1 MAELAFRRAEVA
13 DVPAIVGLL
22 NAAYRG
28 ESSRAGWTTEADFL
42 DGQRTDRQEIEAV
55 LSDAKAALILLV
67 ERAALLGTVQVQ
79 SKNERAY
86 LGMLA
91 VAPPLQG
98 RGFGDQLLREGERVA
113 AEELEVKT
121 AALLVLSLRLEL
133 MAWYERRGYR
143 LTDERV
149 PFPSHDMRFGLPKR
163 SDLEFCVL
171 LKELEPRRF

>member
-1 MAELAFRRAEVA
+1 
-13 DVPAIVGLL
+13 
-22 NAAYRG
+22 
-28 ESSRAGWTTEADFL
+28 
-42 DGQRTDRQEIEAV
+42 
-55 LSDAKAALILLV
+55 
-67 ERAALLGTVQVQ
+67 
-79 SKNERAY
+79 
-86 LGMLA
+86 
-91 VAPPLQG
+91 
-98 RGFGDQLLREGERVA
+98 VA

>member
-1 MAELAFRRAEVA
+1 VPVMAELAFRRAEVA

-91 VAPPLQG
+91 VAPP
-98 RGFGDQLLREGERVA
+98 
-113 AEELEVKT
+113 
-121 AALLVLSLRLEL
+121 S
-133 MAWYERRGYR
+133 AW
-143 LTDERV
+143 
-149 PFPSHDMRFGLPKR
+149 PPR
-163 SDLEFCVL
+163 SS
-171 LKELEPRRF
+171 R